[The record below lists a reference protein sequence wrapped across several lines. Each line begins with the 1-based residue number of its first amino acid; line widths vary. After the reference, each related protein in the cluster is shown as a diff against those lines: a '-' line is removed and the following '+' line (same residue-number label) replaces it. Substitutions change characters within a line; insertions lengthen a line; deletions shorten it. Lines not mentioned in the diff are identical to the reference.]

1 MSILEAEDEGT
12 IKGKRRISAAMSA
25 PPQKLKKIKLFDL
38 SSIVKPLTK
47 EQQHTMSVA
56 AFQRILAA
64 ESKFTLNKL
73 NDYFWC
79 MIEVASHSGANQVC
93 TTRSCDCHVI
103 LIL

>member
-1 MSILEAEDEGT
+1 MSILEAEEEGT
-12 IKGKRRISAAMSA
+12 IKGKRRMSAAMSA
-25 PPQKLKKIKLFDL
+25 PQKLKKIKLFDL

-93 TTRSCDCHVI
+93 TT
-103 LIL
+103 